1 LTLDRGVP
9 SGISP
14 VNVARS
20 ITVQLVRRKSSAVS
34 VWIFPG
40 LATRDKVAILP
51 SGLPVEKKK
60 EVATAG
66 GARIAVHKVRVK
78 ARVKIVSTVLI
89 EPRVS
94 RVGVRGLSE

>member
-1 LTLDRGVP
+1 MTLDRGVAN
-9 SGISP
+9 GIRP

-20 ITVQLVRRKSSAVS
+20 STVQLVRVKSSAVS

-40 LATRDKVAILP
+40 LATRDSVAILP

-60 EVATAG
+60 EVAIVG

-89 EPRVS
+89 EPRFS
-94 RVGVRGLSE
+94 KVGVRGLNE